1 MSKSCVYVLNQNP
14 IFRGMFS
21 LSVKMLRFHNPKIPV
36 KVIYV
41 EDAGVDNYLPSLK
54 LGQYISADN
63 AKKYLKTE
71 EKDLFELC
79 EKLNV
84 EVLRLP
90 PPIRELNPFNS
101 THRIHLSKIQDE
113 SVLLLDSDTFI
124 FSDVESL
131 FESDKDFVADHMH
144 MYKAAEDGKQ
154 TDTEQQNWVF
164 NYEKNKNPDDPV
176 KIRMSPFNSGV
187 VLFNKGN
194 AAKYGQEVLGYCNR
208 LLLKKHPLAELMY
221 SVREDARNRE
231 ECACTLF
238 VLENNL
244 TWDYWKPEQVQT
256 YKVSFPTKV
265 FHTTSPTW
273 PYYFDALA
281 QKNMLVS

>member
-14 IFRGMFS
+14 IYRGMFS
-21 LSVKMLRFHNPKIPV
+21 LSVKMLRAHNPKIPV

-63 AKKYLKTE
+63 VQKYLKTE

-90 PPIRELNPFNS
+90 PPIRELNPYNS
-101 THRIHLSKIQDE
+101 THRIYLSKIQDE

-124 FSDVESL
+124 FGDVESL
-131 FESDKDFVADHMH
+131 FESDKDFMADHMH
-144 MYKAAEDGKQ
+144 MMEPGMKDV
-154 TDTEQQNWVF
+154 DIQNWVF
-164 NYEKNKNPDDPV
+164 NYEKNKNPDEPV

-187 VLFNKGN
+187 VLFNNGN
-194 AAKYGQEVLGYCNR
+194 AAKYGEQVLGYCNR

-221 SVREDARNRE
+221 AMREDARNRE

-273 PYYFDALA
+273 PYYFDNLA